1 MRISDWSSDV
11 CSSDLMLT
19 GNGHVNNHN
28 LSIRG
33 RGGATG
39 YFLSGGFTDQSGF
52 IKNDVYKRY
61 DLRSNLET
69 KVTEWLSFGLES
81 FLTLSDYSGVAPSLS
96 NAVHIPPYAP
106 LIDEDG
112 DYVRQPDGSLLN
124 PFPQYKNDDTN

>member
-1 MRISDWSSDV
+1 
-11 CSSDLMLT
+11 MLT

-52 IKNDVYKRY
+52 LKNDVYKRY

-69 KVTEWLSFGLES
+69 KVTEWLSFGLERS
-81 FLTLSDYSGVAPSLS
+81 EEGRVGREGVSTCRS
-96 NAVHIPPYAP
+96 
-106 LIDEDG
+106 
-112 DYVRQPDGSLLN
+112 RWS
-124 PFPQYKNDDTN
+124 QYHKKKKKSTISYTH